1 MFGKGLLKGL
11 GLTGRVIF
19 RKKITEKYPEKLPQ
33 LPERWRGGFQLD
45 VSKCIACG
53 LCERNCP
60 NRAIKM
66 STQKDENNKKQLAS
80 YELKYSYCLVC
91 GLCVEGCP
99 THCLRFTHEFE
110 NATYHK
116 EQAILDLF
124 NNQNLSAPMSTYGLP
139 EKKKVD
145 SEGEDK

>member
-19 RKKITEKYPEKLPQ
+19 RKKITEKYPEEQPQ

-45 VSKCIACG
+45 VNKCIACG

-60 NRAIKM
+60 NRAIKL
-66 STQKDENNKKQLAS
+66 SAKKDENNKNQLVS
-80 YELKYSYCLVC
+80 YELNYSYCMVC

-99 THCLRFTHEFE
+99 AHCLRFTHDFE
-110 NATYHK
+110 NAVYHK
-116 EQAILDLF
+116 EQAMLDLF
-124 NNQNLSAPMSTYGLP
+124 NNQNLSAPTSTYGLP
-139 EKKKVD
+139 EKKKVE
-145 SEGEDK
+145 SEGEGK